1 MPCRR
6 PTRALLA
13 LTLALAA
20 CTNTERESAVL
31 DVGADV
37 ARDAGTAHDV
47 AGDAELDAGDAAIGD
62 AGLDADAGA
71 DTAVEPGA
79 PPVCVASCVERGRSY
94 PPATELSVIPLDVID
109 CTADGSFDPDGGELT
124 FAWSVVERPEGSTS
138 APDPGELPGSISFFV
153 DLSGR
158 YELELDAVDAD
169 GRRCEEPATIV
180 LNPGVFEELHVQL
193 VWHTPADPDERDG
206 DGTDLDLHLLH
217 SNGCWGDPIW
227 DLGAGNFEPD
237 WGTPGRTDDD
247 PSLDVDDTDGAGPE
261 NANLHNPEYD
271 TTYRI
276 GVAYRGDN
284 GFGAS
289 TATVR
294 VYLFGV
300 LVYQGE
306 RDLEA
311 LGEFWEVASI
321 DWPSGAVTV
330 IDEVTLGAPSCE

>member
-1 MPCRR
+1 MRVR
-6 PTRALLA
+6 FVAAALVPLA
-13 LTLALAA
+13 FAA
-20 CTNTERESAVL
+20 CGNDGR
-31 DVGADV
+31 DGADV
-37 ARDAGTAHDV
+37 PADAGGEGSGDLVGDAGTADV
-47 AGDAELDAGDAAIGD
+47 ELDASDVVTRD
-62 AGLDADAGA
+62 VETDADAGA

-79 PPVCVASCVERGRSY
+79 PPVCVASCVERGRNH

-109 CTADGSFDPDGGELT
+109 CTADGSFDPGGGEVR
-124 FAWSVVERPEGSTS
+124 FAWSVVDRPEGSTS
-138 APDPGELPGSISFFV
+138 MPRLEEAPGTMSFFV
-153 DLSGR
+153 DLAGR

-169 GRRCEEPATIV
+169 GRRCEEPATVV
-180 LNPGVFEELHVQL
+180 LTSGCCEDLHVQL
-193 VWHTPADPDERDG
+193 VWHTPSDPDESDS

-227 DLGAGNFEPD
+227 DLGAGNLEPD

-276 GVAYRGDN
+276 GVAYRGEH

-289 TATVR
+289 TAIVR

-300 LVYQGE
+300 LVYEGE
-306 RDLEA
+306 RVLEA
-311 LGEFWEVASI
+311 VGDFWEVASI
-321 DWPSGAVTV
+321 DWPTGAVTV
-330 IDEVTLGAPSCE
+330 IDRVSQGAPSCE